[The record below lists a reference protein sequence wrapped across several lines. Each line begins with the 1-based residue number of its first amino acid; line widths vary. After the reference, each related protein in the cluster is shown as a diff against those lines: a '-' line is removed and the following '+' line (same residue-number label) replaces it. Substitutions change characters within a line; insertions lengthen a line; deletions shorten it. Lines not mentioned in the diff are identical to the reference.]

1 MSKGTNVRMTA
12 DVLSEF
18 HGMFKVRRNTYSDDN
33 KGQWSTALFVY
44 SAAVAFYRYNLNEFF
59 PISSFLSFFSF
70 SKQLFVEAWLIY
82 KIVLVSVV
90 QQCSVTHT
98 YIYLFFFRFFPL

>member
-44 SAAVAFYRYNLNEFF
+44 SAAVAFYRYNLNVNEFF
-59 PISSFLSFFSF
+59 TISAFLSFLSF
-70 SKQLFVEAWLIY
+70 SKQLFVEA
-82 KIVLVSVV
+82 
-90 QQCSVTHT
+90 
-98 YIYLFFFRFFPL
+98 